1 MRHFFCNFVAKFFC
15 MYHQRLSD
23 EAIISGFR
31 RGDAGIIREYFYD
44 WCQAGYYIYDQRYQL
59 SAKENLDFMS
69 LAHQYAIYLM
79 EHDWKPLEDH
89 SPSVSLKTWL
99 INGFRYVV
107 LDALKWYHREY
118 GSITFEDYLRSFDV
132 TSDLRLQFN
141 RMVEDVCDHAPLD
154 RQERM
159 IINMMLLRG
168 FKGKE
173 IAAELGMT
181 PSAISQKYKKLKEEI
196 IVPYFKKNFDMDL
209 DMPEVM
215 DEMAILRRETPMG
228 EASMPAPTMQGSLAD
243 MYAPRSCEDMNFVKE
258 EVMEMNEQREQNN
271 ARIDSAESRMKKAYG
286 QQKRTTPE
294 FITSLEPNE
303 IFVFGSNLKGM
314 HGGGAA
320 YIAYRKFGAI
330 MGQGVG
336 LQGQSYA
343 IPTMQGGVETIRPYV
358 DEFIQFAKQHPEL
371 TFLVTRIGCGIAGF
385 TDEEISP
392 LFKEAHGVENIVLP
406 PNW

>member
-1 MRHFFCNFVAKFFC
+1 

-23 EAIISGFR
+23 KAIINGFR
-31 RGDAGIIREYFYD
+31 RGDASIIREYFYGY
-44 WCQAGYYIYDQRYQL
+44 CQAGYYIFDQRYQL
-59 SAKENLDFMS
+59 SEKENLDFMS

-89 SPSVSLKTWL
+89 SPEVSLKTWL

-107 LDALKWYHREY
+107 LDALKWYRREY

-154 RQERM
+154 RQERLLIDM
-159 IINMMLLRG
+159 LLLRG

-173 IAAELGMT
+173 IAAEMGMT

-196 IVPYFKKNFDMDL
+196 IIPYFKKNFNMDL
-209 DMPEVM
+209 DMVEVM
-215 DEMAILRRETPMG
+215 DERAILSREATMAEPKM
-228 EASMPAPTMQGSLAD
+228 ASMPSEAMPMPDA
-243 MYAPRSCEDMNFVKE
+243 MAYEDMSFSISDI
-258 EVMEMNEQREQNN
+258 ME
-271 ARIDSAESRMKKAYG
+271 
-286 QQKRTTPE
+286 QKRTTPE

-358 DEFIQFAKQHPEL
+358 DEFIQFAKENKNL

-385 TDEEISP
+385 TDDEISP
-392 LFKEAHGVENIVLP
+392 LFEKAHDVENIVLP

>member
-1 MRHFFCNFVAKFFC
+1 
-15 MYHQRLSD
+15 MYHQRKATGRRTEFGNLSD
-23 EAIISGFR
+23 EAIINGFR
-31 RGDAGIIREYFYD
+31 KGDAGIIREYFYE
-44 WCQAGYYIYDQRYQL
+44 WCQAGYRIYDQRYQL
-59 SAKENLDFMS
+59 SEKENLDFMS
-69 LAHQYAIYLM
+69 LAHQYAIHLM

-89 SPSVSLKTWL
+89 SPEVSLKSWL
-99 INGFRYVV
+99 IGGFRYVV
-107 LDALKWYHREY
+107 LDALKWYRREY
-118 GSITFEDYLRSFDV
+118 GSITFEDYLRTFDV

-141 RMVEDVCDHAPLD
+141 RMVEDVCDHAPLN
-154 RQERM
+154 RQERL
-159 IINMMLLRG
+159 IIDMLLLRG

-181 PSAISQKYKKLKEEI
+181 PSAISQKYKKLTEDI

-215 DEMAILRRETPMG
+215 DEMAILRREAPMG
-228 EASMPAPTMQGSLAD
+228 EASMPAPMSGAIPE
-243 MYAPRSCEDMNFVKE
+243 MYEPMVYEDMDFIKE
-258 EVMEMNEQREQNN
+258 ENME
-271 ARIDSAESRMKKAYG
+271 
-286 QQKRTTPE
+286 QKRTTPE

-385 TDEEISP
+385 TDEEIAP
-392 LFKEAHGVENIVLP
+392 LFEAAHEVENVVLP

>member
-1 MRHFFCNFVAKFFC
+1 
-15 MYHQRLSD
+15 MYYQRLSD
-23 EAIISGFR
+23 EAIINGFR
-31 RGDAGIIREYFYD
+31 RGDADIIRDYFYGY
-44 WCQAGYYIYDQRYQL
+44 CQAGYYIFDQRYQL
-59 SAKENLDFMS
+59 SGKENLDFMS

-89 SPSVSLKTWL
+89 SPEVSLKTWL

-107 LDALKWYHREY
+107 LDALKWYRREY

-141 RMVEDVCDHAPLD
+141 RMVEDVCDHAPLS

-159 IINMMLLRG
+159 IINMLLLRG

-181 PSAISQKYKKLKEEI
+181 PSAISQKYKKLKEDI

-215 DEMAILRRETPMG
+215 DERLRVGEQGSGMMSILRREAPMG

-243 MYAPRSCEDMNFVKE
+243 RFEPMAYEDMDYIKE
-258 EVMEMNEQREQNN
+258 ENME
-271 ARIDSAESRMKKAYG
+271 
-286 QQKRTTPE
+286 QKRTTPE

-358 DEFIQFAKQHPEL
+358 DEFIEFAKQHPEL

-385 TDEEISP
+385 TDEEIAP
-392 LFKEAHGVENIVLP
+392 LFEAAHEVENIVLP

>member
-23 EAIISGFR
+23 EAIINGFR

-107 LDALKWYHREY
+107 LDALKWYRREY

-196 IVPYFKKNFDMDL
+196 IIPYFKKNFDMDL
-209 DMPEVM
+209 DMVEVM

-228 EASMPAPTMQGSLAD
+228 EASMPAPTMQGSLTDRFEPVAYEYMD
-243 MYAPRSCEDMNFVKE
+243 FIKE
-258 EVMEMNEQREQNN
+258 ENME
-271 ARIDSAESRMKKAYG
+271 
-286 QQKRTTPE
+286 QKRTTPE

-392 LFKEAHGVENIVLP
+392 LFKQAHGVENIVLP

>member
-1 MRHFFCNFVAKFFC
+1 
-15 MYHQRLSD
+15 MYYQRLSD
-23 EAIISGFR
+23 DEIIEGFR
-31 RGDAGIIREYFYD
+31 EGDGDIIREYFYGY
-44 WCQAGYYIYDQRYQL
+44 CEAGYRLFDQRYQL
-59 SAKENLDFMS
+59 SGKQNLDFMS

-89 SPSVSLKTWL
+89 SPEVSLKTWL
-99 INGFRYVV
+99 IGGFRYVV

-118 GSITFEDYLRSFDV
+118 GSITFEDYLQSFDMKG
-132 TSDLRLQFN
+132 DNLRLQFN
-141 RMVEDVCDHAPLD
+141 RIVEDICDHAPLD
-154 RQERM
+154 RWDRLIITM
-159 IINMMLLRG
+159 ILIRG

-173 IAAELGMT
+173 VAAECGIT
-181 PSAISQKYKKLKEEI
+181 PSAVSQRYNKLKDEI

-215 DEMAILRRETPMG
+215 DERTVVFAEAGAMYTTEAPM
-228 EASMPAPTMQGSLAD
+228 P
-243 MYAPRSCEDMNFVKE
+243 YEDMVLGKE
-258 EVMEMNEQREQNN
+258 GIMEQR
-271 ARIDSAESRMKKAYG
+271 
-286 QQKRTTPE
+286 RTTPD
-294 FITSLEPNE
+294 FITELQTNE

-343 IPTMQGGVETIRPYV
+343 IPTMQGGVEAIKPYV
-358 DEFIQFAKQHPEL
+358 DEFIEFAKENRNL

-385 TDEEISP
+385 TDDEISP
-392 LFKEAHGVENIVLP
+392 LLEKAHNLENIVLP

>member
-1 MRHFFCNFVAKFFC
+1 M
-15 MYHQRLSD
+15 
-23 EAIISGFR
+23 
-31 RGDAGIIREYFYD
+31 
-44 WCQAGYYIYDQRYQL
+44 
-59 SAKENLDFMS
+59 
-69 LAHQYAIYLM
+69 
-79 EHDWKPLEDH
+79 
-89 SPSVSLKTWL
+89 
-99 INGFRYVV
+99 
-107 LDALKWYHREY
+107 
-118 GSITFEDYLRSFDV
+118 
-132 TSDLRLQFN
+132 
-141 RMVEDVCDHAPLD
+141 
-154 RQERM
+154 
-159 IINMMLLRG
+159 
-168 FKGKE
+168 
-173 IAAELGMT
+173 
-181 PSAISQKYKKLKEEI
+181 
-196 IVPYFKKNFDMDL
+196 KKNFDMDL

-215 DEMAILRRETPMG
+215 DERAILSREATMG
-228 EASMPAPTMQGSLAD
+228 EASMPAPTMPGSLAD
-243 MYAPRSCEDMNFVKE
+243 MYAQRSCEDMDFIKE

-336 LQGQSYA
+336 LQGQSYG

-358 DEFIQFAKQHPEL
+358 DEFIEFAKEHPTL

-385 TDEEISP
+385 TDDEISP
-392 LFKEAHGVENIVLP
+392 LFKEAHEVDNIVLP